1 MNTNTKSYKVVI
13 NGEEYNLV
21 SDEGESRI
29 LQAAALV
36 DEVIATL
43 SSQSEYVDKRKIAT
57 LAALQL
63 ACKYLLSEELLTQ
76 QKKQEDDLI
85 AHIEQKL
92 SSL

>member
-29 LQAAALV
+29 LHAAALV